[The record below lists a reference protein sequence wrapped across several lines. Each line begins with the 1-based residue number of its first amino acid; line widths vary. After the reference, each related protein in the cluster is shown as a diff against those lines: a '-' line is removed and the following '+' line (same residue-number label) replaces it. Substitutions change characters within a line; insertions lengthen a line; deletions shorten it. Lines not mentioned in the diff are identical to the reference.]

1 MTTLDLI
8 VYGGGL
14 IAAVYLAYLATTRP
28 TRPRRVETGAVLGW
42 SPAQE
47 FAASQYELTPIEML
61 AHQPPFASVLAD
73 GTAVVLTDQP
83 TEEALAADTHHALD
97 AGWEQMIAEFRTN
110 MDAIIDKLGEPLE
123 LEAAR

>member
-28 TRPRRVETGAVLGW
+28 RPGRVETGAVLGW

-61 AHQPPFASVLAD
+61 AHQPPSAAVLAD

-83 TEEALAADTHHALD
+83 NEEALYADTHHALD
-97 AGWEQMIAEFRTN
+97 AGWEQMLAEFRTN